1 MTPETIREAARLLA
15 AARKGPLLA
24 GLPAHCAP
32 ATFADAAAIQVAL
45 LAELGEAAGGYKLSG
60 KTTDDC
66 VWGAILASRVW
77 TSPAS
82 LKAAEYPMFG
92 VEPEIAYRLDVDV
105 GGGRAVTLAEFDR
118 MASVVPA
125 IEVVESRFAGY
136 KSMPPIHRAADF
148 NSNAGLVV
156 GPVWA
161 GVTNQALVDLAV
173 EMRSGETVLAS
184 KKGSHPTGDPRLPAV
199 AFLNSPTR
207 PDHIPRGTILTTGS
221 YAGLLIARAGEPIS
235 ARFEGYG
242 TVDMTFTK

>member
-1 MTPETIREAARLLA
+1 MTPENVREAARLLA
-15 AARKGPLLA
+15 AAHKGPQLG

-32 ATFADAAAIQVAL
+32 ATFAEAAAIQVAL
-45 LAELGEAAGGYKLSG
+45 LDALGETAGGYKLSG
-60 KTTDDC
+60 RTPEEC

-77 TSPAS
+77 TTPAS
-82 LKAAEYPMFG
+82 LRAAEYPMFG

-105 GGGRAVTLAEFDR
+105 GSGRTVTLEEFDR

-148 NSNAGLVV
+148 NSNAGLVI
-156 GPVWA
+156 GKVWS
-161 GVTNQALVDLAV
+161 GVTTQALVDLAV

-184 KKGSHPTGDPRLPAV
+184 KKGSHPTGDPRLPAI

-207 PDHIPRGTILTTGS
+207 PDRIPRGTILTTGS
-221 YAGLLIARAGEPIS
+221 YAGLLIAKAGEPIS
-235 ARFEGYG
+235 ARFDGYG

>member
-1 MTPETIREAARLLA
+1 MTPEIVREAARLLA
-15 AARKGPLLA
+15 AARKGKPLA

-32 ATFADAAAIQVAL
+32 ATFAEAAAIQLAL
-45 LAELGEAAGGYKLSG
+45 LAELGETAGGYKLSG
-60 KTTDDC
+60 STPADC

-77 TSPAS
+77 TSPAR
-82 LKAAEYPMFG
+82 LKAADYPMFG

-105 GGGRAVTLAEFDR
+105 GSGRGVTLGEFDS

-148 NSNAGLVV
+148 NSNGGLVA
-156 GPVWA
+156 GAVWP

-173 EMRSGETVLAS
+173 EMRSGEAVLAS
-184 KKGSHPTGDPRLPAV
+184 KKGGHPTGDPRLPAV

-207 PDHIPRGTILTTGS
+207 PGRIPRGTILTTGS
-221 YAGLLIARAGEPIS
+221 YAGLLIAKAGALIS
-235 ARFEGYG
+235 ARFDGYG
-242 TVDMTFTK
+242 TVDMTFTE